1 MVEVQTKQEK
11 RVKRKE
17 EVGGLRKERGGKE
30 FRGSGQK
37 DGNSQVERRREKKP
51 VSLVICRAAWQKVQ
65 QGQQDQSFK
74 CCLVLAE
81 LCVSALCGSTKS

>member
-1 MVEVQTKQEK
+1 MVEVETKQEE

-37 DGNSQVERRREKKP
+37 DGNSQVERRRKKKHF
-51 VSLVICRAAWQKVQ
+51 SCYL
-65 QGQQDQSFK
+65 QS
-74 CCLVLAE
+74 CLAE
-81 LCVSALCGSTKS
+81 GAAGTAGPEF